1 MNRIMAMHS
10 KKTAQST
17 KIGNDEQL
25 PQSAMTKNAK
35 KPQDPS
41 SNSAAND
48 PKDKKSRLLIT

>member
-1 MNRIMAMHS
+1 MHS

-48 PKDKKSRLLIT
+48 PKDKKSRLLIK